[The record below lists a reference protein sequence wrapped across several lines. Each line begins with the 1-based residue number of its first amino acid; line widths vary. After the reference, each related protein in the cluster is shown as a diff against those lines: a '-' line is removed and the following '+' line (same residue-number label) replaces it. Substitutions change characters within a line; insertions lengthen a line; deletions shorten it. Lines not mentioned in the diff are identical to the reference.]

1 MRRDALLQLRLCDLK
16 VSFEH
21 PRSAWLKRQVQALY
35 RDLEDAG
42 LERFQPEVY
51 FGDEWF
57 SPEGVPAI
65 AVPFYLAHPRLV
77 ALERSF
83 MQLAEGDTWAWC
95 RMLLRHEA
103 GHAFDHAYQVSKTAM
118 WRRVFGKLPS
128 RYQPD
133 VYVADPG
140 STDFVQH
147 LDGDYA
153 QSHPDEDFAETF
165 AVVITPHSDWRR
177 RYRKGT
183 KAYEKCAYVA
193 DLIKQHGQRRPKVGS
208 GPRCYSVQRL
218 RSTLADHYE
227 RRLTERR
234 KAEHAVKKLAA
245 KRCIPTDF

>member
-16 VSFEH
+16 ISLEH

-35 RDLEDAG
+35 RDLENAG
-42 LERFQPEVY
+42 LEKFRPEVY

-77 ALERSF
+77 SLERSF
-83 MQLAEGDTWAWC
+83 MQLAEGETWGWC

-103 GHAFDHAYQVSKTAM
+103 GHAFDHAYQVSKTAK
-118 WRRVFGKLPS
+118 WRQIFGTLPT
-128 RYQPD
+128 RYRPD
-133 VYVADPG
+133 VYVANPN
-140 STDFVQH
+140 SLDFVKH
-147 LDGDYA
+147 LPDNYA

-165 AVVITPHSDWRR
+165 AVVVTPHSNWRQQ
-177 RYRKGT
+177 YRKVS

-193 DLIKQHGQRRPKVGS
+193 DLIRRYGNRRPKVGS
-208 GPRCYSVQRL
+208 GPRCYSAERL
-218 RSTLADHYE
+218 RSTLAAHYE

-234 KAEHAVKKLAA
+234 KAEYALKKLAA
-245 KRCIPTDF
+245 KRQPPKEA